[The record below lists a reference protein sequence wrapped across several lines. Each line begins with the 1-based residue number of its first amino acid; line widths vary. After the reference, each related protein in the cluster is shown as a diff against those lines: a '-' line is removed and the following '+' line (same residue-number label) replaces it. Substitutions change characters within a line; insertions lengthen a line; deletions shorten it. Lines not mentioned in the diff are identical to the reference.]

1 MRRSHYPVTG
11 NSMVQKEIR
20 QKTRIY
26 GTVAALSA
34 MILVG
39 LIFVLGS
46 APGVITNP
54 PVNPQLTAL
63 NHFTSYNE
71 LRDYIAANSQGS
83 TTAFRGGPLDQNF
96 FAAESGPIPAPTAA
110 PSSIG
115 GDSSSTKVY
124 STTNIQVTGVDEADI
139 VKTDGEYIFVSSNDY
154 MTGQHYVFIVK
165 ADAGDPRVIAK
176 ITLENNTYL
185 AGMFLSQ
192 DSSKLVVIGSQ
203 YQMFA
208 YDVVRPDLAMIYP
221 YYSDVKTF
229 IAVYDV
235 SDKVHPVLD
244 RNLTLSGSYF
254 NSRMIGNYVYAVVS
268 QSAYV
273 LENAVTLP
281 KVYTNEGV
289 SDVPADTI
297 YYADTTPGSFT
308 FTSFIGFNVLDSS
321 EKLANMT
328 VLMGGA
334 STMYVSL
341 DNIYVTYQNYGA
353 QGDYTSIHRIHFDKN
368 VLTPA
373 AEGNVP
379 GYVLNQYSMDENGE
393 YFRLATTSQSDTS
406 HNNVYVLNMNM
417 TTVGKVEGLAKD
429 ERIYSVRFMGDK
441 AYIVT
446 FRQVDPFFIIDLSSP
461 FNPKVA
467 GQLKIP
473 GYSSYLHPL
482 DEDHVIGL
490 GMENSTVKLSL
501 FDVTNVNA
509 PTEVAKYLVEG
520 DYSYSDAMYEP
531 KAFLFDKEKEL
542 LVIPVSITDYG
553 VVDSTSKDV
562 LVNGGFWQGAY
573 VFRVN
578 SDGFTFRGSISHG
591 YNTTNPYYYGY
602 NYNEQVI
609 RALYIDN
616 TLYTISNTEV
626 KLNSLSDL
634 GQIAEVLLR

>member
-1 MRRSHYPVTG
+1 
-11 NSMVQKEIR
+11 MVQKEIK

-39 LIFVLGS
+39 LVFVLGS
-46 APGVITNP
+46 APGLVTNP
-54 PVNPQLTAL
+54 PANPQLTAL

-71 LRDYIAANSQGS
+71 LRDYIAANMQGS
-83 TTAFRGGPLDQNF
+83 NTAYRGGPLDQSF
-96 FAAESGPIPAPTAA
+96 FAAESGPVPAPTAA

-115 GDSSSTKVY
+115 GDSFSTKVY

-139 VKTDGEYIFVSSNDY
+139 VKTDGEYIYVASNDY
-154 MTGQHYVFIVK
+154 MSNQNHVFILK
-165 ADAGDPRVIAK
+165 AEAGDPRVIAK

-192 DSSKLVVIGSQ
+192 DSSKLVIIGSQ

-208 YDVVRPDLAMIYP
+208 YDVVRSDLAMIYP

-229 IAVYDV
+229 ITVYDV
-235 SDKVHPVLD
+235 SEKVHPVLA

-281 KVYTNEGV
+281 KVYTDEGV

-297 YYADTTPGSFT
+297 YYADTMPGSFM
-308 FTSFIGFNVLDSS
+308 FTSFVGFNVLDSS

-328 VLMGGA
+328 ILMGGA

-341 DNIYVTYQNYGA
+341 DNIYVTYQNYGEK
-353 QGDYTSIHRIHFDKN
+353 GDYTSIHRIHFDKN

-393 YFRLATTSQSDTS
+393 YFRLATTSQSDTT

-429 ERIYSVRFMGDK
+429 ERIYSARFMGDK

-446 FRQVDPFFIIDLSSP
+446 FKQVDPFFIIDLSDP

-473 GYSSYLHPL
+473 GYSSYLHPF
-482 DEDHVIGL
+482 DENHVIGL

-509 PTEVAKYLVEG
+509 PTEIAKYTVEG
-520 DYSYSDAMYEP
+520 DYTYSDALNEP
-531 KAFLFDKEKEL
+531 KAFLFDKAKEL
-542 LVIPVSITDYG
+542 LVIPISITQYG
-553 VVDSTSKDV
+553 VVDSTNKEV
-562 LVNGGFWQGAY
+562 FVNGGFWQGAY
-573 VFRVN
+573 VFKVN
-578 SDGFTFRGSISHG
+578 TSGFTLRGGISHG
-591 YNTTNPYYYGY
+591 ENTTNPYYYGY
-602 NYNEQVI
+602 NYNEQVT

-616 TLYTISNTEV
+616 ILYTISNNEV

-634 GQIAEVLLR
+634 GQIAEVILR